1 MPIDLNALQ
10 LQEDLNRLAENHGYI
25 LGDEGKKQLYVAVSQ
40 ILMDQPSRTV
50 YVVTWKPQGV
60 GGFDWF
66 WKEED
71 AKARLDT
78 WSDEDQAE
86 LSPVQIPAVFS
97 PEDDPD
103 GGTDHDTADEVTDWI
118 DTWWYDR

>member
-60 GGFDWF
+60 GGFNWF
-66 WKEED
+66 WKREDAEANLKTWAEED
-71 AKARLDT
+71 D
-78 WSDEDQAE
+78 AE
-86 LSPVQIPAVFS
+86 LDEVQIPAVFC
-97 PEDDPD
+97 PEDDPEQNELRS
-103 GGTDHDTADEVTDWI
+103 DEVTDWI